1 MFRLGLMG
9 GTFDPPHIGHLRMA
23 LEALERLKLNELKLI
38 PLNIPS
44 HRNVPQASPIARV
57 EMLQKVTKSPIQV
70 DDCEIKRGGVSF
82 TIDTVKLMRQ
92 KFPEAKIFLI
102 IGQDSLASFKN
113 WFCWQQLL
121 QLTNLAIFARD
132 GMDSSLRDRYLK
144 ELSNYSQD
152 NQVIFFDSPTIMVG
166 STDIR
171 EKIKQGLNVD
181 YLLPEKVSDYIKQKG
196 LYQNG

>member
-1 MFRLGLMG
+1 
-9 GTFDPPHIGHLRMA
+9 
-23 LEALERLKLNELKLI
+23 
-38 PLNIPS
+38 
-44 HRNVPQASPIARV
+44 
-57 EMLQKVTKSPIQV
+57 
-70 DDCEIKRGGVSF
+70 
-82 TIDTVKLMRQ
+82 
-92 KFPEAKIFLI
+92 
-102 IGQDSLASFKN
+102 
-113 WFCWQQLL
+113 
-121 QLTNLAIFARD
+121 
-132 GMDSSLRDRYLK
+132 MDSSLRDRYLK